1 MNTGVN
7 AQEKI
12 EKIIG
17 GEPKHKGE
25 VLDNM
30 LLGRTLSWYSNN
42 KDSKESVKYAK
53 DYLTKNK
60 IGFSSQSLNSL
71 PRQFGFICRILTN
84 GAQLDEKNQK
94 WFDDHIS
101 SLSESV
107 DPVSDVSDVS
117 AKKKPNIQDRIAEQA
132 NAITSELEGA
142 LDDFIVSGC
151 KSSYDSMGLMVTLN
165 TKYVHTPRI
174 IEVFKKYRVEFAN
187 AYDST
192 DEYEQEAY
200 SCYSKN
206 QLKKLIAFCDS
217 VLSDASNIVTQAKA
231 TRKPRKTKQKTP
243 EQLTGKVNYCKEFDL
258 DGLKLYSV
266 DPKKLIGAGH
276 VFVYNTK
283 YKKIG
288 VYFAEDGTGIS
299 VKGSTLIGFA
309 PIKSVCKSTRKP
321 KETVTEVLKSGKVA
335 LRKVM
340 SSLTSKESLLTGR
353 LNSDIIILRVV

>member
-1 MNTGVN
+1 MNSAIN

-42 KDSKESVKYAK
+42 KDSKDSVKYAK

-60 IGFSSQSLNSL
+60 IDFSSQSLNSL

-94 WFDDHIS
+94 WLDGHIA
-101 SLSESV
+101 SLSGTT
-107 DPVSDVSDVS
+107 SDVSDVS
-117 AKKKPNIQDRIAEQA
+117 DISVKKKPNIQDRIAEQA
-132 NAITSELEGA
+132 DMITAELEGT

-151 KSSYDSMGLMVTLN
+151 KSTYDPMGLMVTLN

-174 IEVFKKYRVEFAN
+174 IEVFKKYRSEFAT

-192 DEYEQEAY
+192 DEYEQEVY

-206 QLKKLIAFCDS
+206 QIKKLIAFCDR

-243 EQLTGKVNYCKEFDL
+243 EQLTSKVTYCKEFDL
-258 DGLKLYSV
+258 DGLKLNSV
-266 DPKKLIGAGH
+266 DPKKLIGASQ
-276 VFVYNTK
+276 VFIYNTK
-283 YKKIG
+283 YRKIG
-288 VYFAEDGTGIS
+288 VYLAEDGTGIS
-299 VKGSTLIGFA
+299 VKGSSLIGFA
-309 PIKSVCKSTRKP
+309 PTKSVCKIAKKP
-321 KETVTEVLKSGKVA
+321 KETVGEVLKSGKVA
-335 LRKVM
+335 LRNVI
-340 SSLTSKESLLTGR
+340 SNLTNKESLLTGR
-353 LNSDIIILRVV
+353 LNSDIIILRVL